1 MVVQRKS
8 LIGRPKERKK
18 VYKVGSYIPFVGL
31 RFLIHCNFI
40 STEESKN
47 RIPFGYVW
55 FPKSTKERKKML
67 RKMIFSCLVVL

>member
-31 RFLIHCNFI
+31 RFYQP
-40 STEESKN
+40 
-47 RIPFGYVW
+47 PF
-55 FPKSTKERKKML
+55 KSL
-67 RKMIFSCLVVL
+67 

>member
-47 RIPFGYVW
+47 EIKAKGLESKGLQESHSKRF
-55 FPKSTKERKKML
+55 L
-67 RKMIFSCLVVL
+67 